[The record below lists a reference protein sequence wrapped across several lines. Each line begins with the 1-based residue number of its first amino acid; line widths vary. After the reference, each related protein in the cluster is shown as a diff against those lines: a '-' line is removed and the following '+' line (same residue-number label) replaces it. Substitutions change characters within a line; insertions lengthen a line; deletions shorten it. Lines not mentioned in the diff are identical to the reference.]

1 MRNYRIKIELLSDM
15 CVSDGGIYN
24 SAIDTDICYD
34 EYGFPYIPAKRLK
47 GCLRECALELKDWG
61 MPIGV
66 QEMFGTQGN
75 DDSDSEKAGKA
86 GAVHIR
92 DAYIADKECFVSE
105 IRQNQSV
112 SPVLCHPQ
120 NILKVFSYV
129 RVQTSIDYE
138 TGVAQEQ
145 SLRTMRV
152 ANKGQVF
159 YAAVEMDEKYECVV
173 NIDKKYVAGE

>member
-61 MPIGV
+61 MQIGV

-75 DDSDSEKAGKA
+75 DDSA
-86 GAVHIR
+86 
-92 DAYIADKECFVSE
+92 
-105 IRQNQSV
+105 
-112 SPVLCHPQ
+112 
-120 NILKVFSYV
+120 
-129 RVQTSIDYE
+129 
-138 TGVAQEQ
+138 
-145 SLRTMRV
+145 
-152 ANKGQVF
+152 
-159 YAAVEMDEKYECVV
+159 
-173 NIDKKYVAGE
+173 

>member
-75 DDSDSEKAGKA
+75 DDSDSAKRERYISAMPISQTKSVLYRKSGRINLS
-86 GAVHIR
+86 VRCCVIR
-92 DAYIADKECFVSE
+92 RIF
-105 IRQNQSV
+105 
-112 SPVLCHPQ
+112 
-120 NILKVFSYV
+120 
-129 RVQTSIDYE
+129 
-138 TGVAQEQ
+138 
-145 SLRTMRV
+145 
-152 ANKGQVF
+152 
-159 YAAVEMDEKYECVV
+159 
-173 NIDKKYVAGE
+173 